1 MSAANFLLYLIF
13 GVIIIGPGI
22 SLPISIT
29 YFILVIFFILR
40 LKQITNMKVIDVFFL
55 ILLIGLAVINY
66 RNSHFILTLLPVL
79 LLSIEFRRYQNEG
92 NTFFIPQILSFV
104 TGVILNLFLLFHS
117 LVSDEVRT
125 GLGGDVNY
133 DAFTVYIWLVA
144 STQLV
149 RQKTL
154 SSFLLKLLIMLTVM
168 HTAIVTQSKM
178 FILMIIC
185 LIISEILIKITEKY
199 RIIRLLGKSIQHRN
213 LVFTVGSLFGVIALS
228 FVIIESGYVS
238 SADAMNA
245 LDRLNNFNDE
255 GVYGRAT
262 ANIFWFKQLIS
273 YDIPL
278 VTGFS
283 LLEMQEQYPLI
294 PHNSYIFAVIHAGF
308 VHTAIIVVILSKI
321 LRGLRFEDFVR
332 IFPGYI
338 VLTNTIH
345 GIFSPIF
352 LCMLFYWFLLKRV
365 NFEK

>member
-29 YFILVIFFILR
+29 FFILVIFFILR
-40 LKQITNMKVIDVFFL
+40 REQLTNMKVIDIFFL
-55 ILLIGLAVINY
+55 IVLIGLAVINY
-66 RNSHFILTLLPVL
+66 RNSHFILTLIPAL
-79 LLSIEFRRYQNEG
+79 LLSIEFRRYQKEE

-104 TGVILNLFLLFHS
+104 TGVVLNLLLLFHS

-133 DAFTVYIWLVA
+133 DSFTVYIWLVA

-149 RQKTL
+149 RQKLL
-154 SSFLLKLLIMLTVM
+154 SSFPLKLLITLTVV

-178 FILMIIC
+178 FISMIIC
-185 LIISEILIKITEKY
+185 LIISEVLIKITKKY
-199 RIIRLLGKSIQHRN
+199 RIIRLVGKFIQHRN
-213 LVFTVGSLFGVIALS
+213 LLFTVCLFFGVIGLS
-228 FVIIESGYVS
+228 FVIVEIGYVS
-238 SADAMNA
+238 TADAMSV

-262 ANIFWFKQLIS
+262 ANIFWFKQFIS

-294 PHNSYIFAVIHAGF
+294 PHNSYIFAVIYAGF
-308 VHTAIIVVILSKI
+308 VHTAIVVVMLSKI
-321 LRGLRFEDFVR
+321 LRLLRFEDFVR
-332 IFPGYI
+332 IFPGYM

-365 NFEK
+365 DFKK